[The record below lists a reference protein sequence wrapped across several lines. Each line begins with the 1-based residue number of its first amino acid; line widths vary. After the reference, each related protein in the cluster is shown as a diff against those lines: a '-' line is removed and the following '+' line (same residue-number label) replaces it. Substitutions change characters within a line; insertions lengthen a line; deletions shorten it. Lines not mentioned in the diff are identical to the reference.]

1 MGGLYAGLVLAFHV
15 PPFVTLGALDA
26 VRGVGGAGSPITAF
40 EVSNKLFN
48 GDAEKHSYV
57 SHQ

>member
-1 MGGLYAGLVLAFHV
+1 MPCAALA
-15 PPFVTLGALDA
+15 
-26 VRGVGGAGSPITAF
+26 GAGSPITAF